1 VCASHVSPT
10 GNEKTSGA
18 DVSDPTAHKARLARA
33 EKWVKEQWTKDA
45 TLADMLVEFEEFLM
59 KCEAKRQSK

>member
-1 VCASHVSPT
+1 
-10 GNEKTSGA
+10 
-18 DVSDPTAHKARLARA
+18 VSDPTAHKARLARA
-33 EKWVKEQWTKDA
+33 EKWVREQWTKDA